1 MEPGSALIIIGVT
14 LLALFI
20 IFVVIVLLRTFS
32 FSTAKKDVSP
42 IPMAEVDGHIVAEH
56 LSKAIQIKTIAHAD
70 QTQIDPAPFEKFHS
84 LLQQLYPLVH
94 EKLKREVVNNY
105 SLLYTWLGTNP
116 DLDPILLASHM
127 DVVPADEGKNST
139 WTHPPFAGVIDE
151 GYLWGRG
158 TLDCKYGVIGIL
170 EAVTKLIENGF
181 KPERT
186 IYLGFGHDEEV
197 SGINGAKAIAELLE
211 NRQVQLACLIDEGG
225 SVIEG
230 MLTGVDIPSG
240 LIGISEKG
248 FISLKLST
256 RSDGGHSSMPPA
268 NTNIGLLSLAIA
280 SLEAEQFPAHLEVIT
295 FLMSF
300 FGNHL
305 PFMQRMAFANSWLF
319 GNMLKRKLSQS
330 HTTNAMIRTTTAPTI
345 FKSGDTENVLPT
357 EAEAVINFRIFPGD
371 TLRSVYER
379 VVATIDDER
388 IQVSPLH
395 ADTLES
401 DYGWDPT
408 PVADTESDAF
418 KNLSNLIE
426 ALFPG
431 AIAVPFLMMGAT
443 DARHYHRICPNAF
456 RFSPFRISKDDL
468 KGVHGIDEHISIDNL
483 SRLVAFYMAFMEL
496 NAGNE
501 GY

>member
-1 MEPGSALIIIGVT
+1 MEPGSALMIIGIT

-20 IFVVIVLLRTFS
+20 ILVVIVLLRTFG
-32 FSTAKKDVSP
+32 FSSPKKDVSP
-42 IPMAEVDGHIVAEH
+42 IPMAEVDGYIVAEH

-70 QTQIDPAPFEKFHS
+70 QAQIDPAPFEKFHS

-94 EKLKREVVNNY
+94 EKLKREVVNDY

-116 DLDPILLASHM
+116 DLDPILLASHI
-127 DVVPADEGKNST
+127 DVVPADEGESSA
-139 WTHPPFAGVIDE
+139 WTHPPFAGVIEE

-181 KPERT
+181 EPERT

-211 NRQVQLACLIDEGG
+211 YRQVQLACLIDEGG
-225 SVIEG
+225 SVTEG

-256 RSDGGHSSMPPA
+256 HSDGGHSSMPPA

-280 SLEAEQFPAHLEVIT
+280 SLEAQQFPAHLEVIT

-305 PFMQRMAFANSWLF
+305 PFMQRMAFANNWLF
-319 GNMLKRKLSQS
+319 GNMLKRKLTQS

-357 EAEAVINFRIFPGD
+357 D
-371 TLRSVYER
+371 S
-379 VVATIDDER
+379 
-388 IQVSPLH
+388 
-395 ADTLES
+395 
-401 DYGWDPT
+401 
-408 PVADTESDAF
+408 
-418 KNLSNLIE
+418 
-426 ALFPG
+426 
-431 AIAVPFLMMGAT
+431 
-443 DARHYHRICPNAF
+443 
-456 RFSPFRISKDDL
+456 
-468 KGVHGIDEHISIDNL
+468 
-483 SRLVAFYMAFMEL
+483 
-496 NAGNE
+496 
-501 GY
+501 